1 MMREPRS
8 VGYSPLATVI
18 ALVIVAAIAAYAAPL
33 VNITKPADKEIVSG
47 IADIEVT
54 YTSDSDSP
62 VVRLEVY
69 IDGQP
74 AKDFRLTDPKLQGQQ
89 SFRWDFTL
97 ATPSTHS
104 ISARAMDASGAVGA
118 TGIKVM
124 VQRRPQQAPTQPGD
138 DRTPPT
144 VDIYYPAEGQ
154 VVSGELRVKADVSDN
169 VGVRTVVFFLD
180 GEFKTMIIN
189 SPNYSD
195 RIDTQRLPDGPH
207 VVSASAWDLSDN
219 EGKSD
224 ERTFIVRNREATAPG
239 SGQDRIARA
248 APKPPAPSSPTLE
261 PPSVPEL
268 AVGHEAPP
276 VTGPT
281 EAAPGPMGVAEPE
294 TPAPDSTPATSPDAT
309 VGETPRP
316 AGGEGV
322 ATQPSSASAA
332 LPTETFGSPGEP
344 RTSSPSQA
352 PAARPTPPSP
362 KASDSPAAL
371 RTGPTTSGMVAS
383 LPTLADSRP
392 ASPDDGVPVS
402 SPLTGPGRPIAARPS
417 LATPAATVVE
427 VATLTNE
434 SAVRTAA
441 PSDGISAPKTGTA
454 SRVKPVILASPDPRL
469 SHEAQPLGDL
479 RQERVAVLPTREAE
493 DKPRGKLGQPA
504 SLDVESM
511 ARFRDVKIV
520 FNGQLLSLR
529 TAPVVLEGVSMT
541 PLREVFEHT
550 DGVLYWFHVEKR
562 VRAVNPDTELELKIG
577 RPTAN
582 VNGNEE
588 GLVLAPFIK
597 NGRTMVPLDFVA
609 RTLDVTLSFNSDTG
623 ELIISSNKF

>member
-18 ALVIVAAIAAYAAPL
+18 AFVIVAAIAAYAAPL

-54 YTSDSDSP
+54 YTSDSNSP

-69 IDGQP
+69 IDGHP
-74 AKDFRLTDPKLQGQQ
+74 VKDFRLTDPRLQGKQ

-104 ISARAMDASGAVGA
+104 ISARAMDAGGAVGT

-124 VQRRPQQAPTQPGD
+124 VRRLPQQAPTQPGD
-138 DRTPPT
+138 DHTPPT

-154 VVSGELRVKADVSDN
+154 VVTGEIRVKADVSDN

-207 VVSASAWDLSDN
+207 VVSASAWDLSYN
-219 EGKSD
+219 EGKSE
-224 ERTFIVRNREATAPG
+224 ERTFIVRNHEATAPG
-239 SGQDRIARA
+239 SGQDRIARS
-248 APKPPAPSSPTLE
+248 APKPPPHSSPTLE
-261 PPSVPEL
+261 PPSVPEVG
-268 AVGHEAPP
+268 VGHEAPP
-276 VTGPT
+276 VTGT
-281 EAAPGPMGVAEPE
+281 A
-294 TPAPDSTPATSPDAT
+294 
-309 VGETPRP
+309 VGEARRS
-316 AGGEGV
+316 ADGEGV
-322 ATQPSSASAA
+322 AMQPSSASAA
-332 LPTETFGSPGEP
+332 LATETFGSPGGP
-344 RTSSPSQA
+344 RTSPPSQA
-352 PAARPTPPSP
+352 PAALPTPPSP
-362 KASDSPAAL
+362 KASDSPAGL
-371 RTGPTTSGMVAS
+371 RAAPTTSDMVAS

-392 ASPDDGVPVS
+392 ASPGEGVPVS

-417 LATPAATVVE
+417 LAPAAATAVE
-427 VATLTNE
+427 VAVLTNE
-434 SAVRTAA
+434 STVRTTA
-441 PSDGISAPKTGTA
+441 PSDGISDPKTGTA
-454 SRVKPVILASPDPRL
+454 SRVKPVVLASPNPRL

-493 DKPRGKLGQPA
+493 DKPRSKLGQPA

-529 TAPVVLEGVSMT
+529 AAPVVLEGVSMT

-550 DGVLYWFHVEKR
+550 DGILYWFHVEKR